1 MPPKKKAKTTQ
12 TVSLDKRTQAKMLRD
27 KASAFEVEA
36 TVEER
41 IHELLEPA
49 KVSANT
55 FLLKVFHERASAEVM
70 LSHKKKAYL
79 DAGFAIKECEHKIRS
94 GEEALKLK
102 GVGKSSASLI
112 DEAVEEKVAKTF
124 MPVGVLLSLLLVVWD
139 AHTQK
144 YGLLNQLYF
153 W

>member
-1 MPPKKKAKTTQ
+1 
-12 TVSLDKRTQAKMLRD
+12 MLRD
-27 KASAFEVEA
+27 RASALEA
-36 TVEER
+36 EETARER
-41 IHELLEPA
+41 IDELLESA

-55 FLLKVFHERASAEVM
+55 FLLKVFHEKACAEVI
-70 LSHKKKAYL
+70 LSHKKMEYL

-112 DEAVEEKVAKTF
+112 DKALEEKVAKTF
-124 MPVGVLLSLLLVVWD
+124 TPVGVLLSLLLVVWD

>member
-1 MPPKKKAKTTQ
+1 MFYEK
-12 TVSLDKRTQAKMLRD
+12 
-27 KASAFEVEA
+27 
-36 TVEER
+36 
-41 IHELLEPA
+41 
-49 KVSANT
+49 
-55 FLLKVFHERASAEVM
+55 ASAEVM

>member
-1 MPPKKKAKTTQ
+1 M
-12 TVSLDKRTQAKMLRD
+12 
-27 KASAFEVEA
+27 
-36 TVEER
+36 EER

-55 FLLKVFHERASAEVM
+55 FLLKVFHEKASAEVM

-102 GVGKSSASLI
+102 GVGK
-112 DEAVEEKVAKTF
+112 
-124 MPVGVLLSLLLVVWD
+124 
-139 AHTQK
+139 
-144 YGLLNQLYF
+144 
-153 W
+153 

>member
-1 MPPKKKAKTTQ
+1 M
-12 TVSLDKRTQAKMLRD
+12 
-27 KASAFEVEA
+27 
-36 TVEER
+36 EER

-55 FLLKVFHERASAEVM
+55 YLLKVFHKKASAEVM

-79 DAGFAIKECEHKIRS
+79 DAGFAIKECEHEIWS
-94 GEEALKLK
+94 GEHAMELK

-112 DEAVEEKVAKTF
+112 DKALEEKVAKTF
-124 MPVGVLLSLLLVVWD
+124 TPVGVLLSLLLVVWD
-139 AHTQK
+139 ALTQK
-144 YGLLNQLYF
+144 YGLLSLCYF